1 MSVVNVL
8 VEAFKKLKIFHL
20 THYGQNIIFQD
31 VFNAKK
37 KKSLRFFH
45 AKLLKSNT

>member
-8 VEAFKKLKIFHL
+8 VETFKKLKFFRL

-31 VFNAKK
+31 VFNVKK
-37 KKSLRFFH
+37 KKKKKFTFFPY
-45 AKLLKSNT
+45 

>member
-8 VEAFKKLKIFHL
+8 VETFKKLNFFRL

-31 VFNAKK
+31 VFNVKK
-37 KKSLRFFH
+37 KKKKFTFFPY
-45 AKLLKSNT
+45 